1 MSLRTRVKDAELTR
15 AEIGFAKGLIVRALK
30 PRFLPVYSTEE
41 RLVLAI
47 LTANLSL
54 RLSTAG
60 KKGGSARVTKTNYR
74 KAHVNILLRYVIPKR
89 YRDNNNANSLA
100 TRMKIIEW
108 LEKIGIEASVSQV
121 WRDIRAALKLGLP
134 TQ

>member
-54 RLSTAG
+54 RLSTAE
-60 KKGGSARVTKTNYR
+60 KKVA
-74 KAHVNILLRYVIPKR
+74 PP
-89 YRDNNNANSLA
+89 
-100 TRMKIIEW
+100 E
-108 LEKIGIEASVSQV
+108 
-121 WRDIRAALKLGLP
+121 
-134 TQ
+134 